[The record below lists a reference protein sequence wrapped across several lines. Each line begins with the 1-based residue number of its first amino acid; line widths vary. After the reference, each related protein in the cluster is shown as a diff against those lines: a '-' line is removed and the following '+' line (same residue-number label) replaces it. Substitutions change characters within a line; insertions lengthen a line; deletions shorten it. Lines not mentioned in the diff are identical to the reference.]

1 MLHTSLLIPGASYCN
16 DMIYGSEGN
25 GHITLDGVECNG
37 SENAI
42 LECKYNSFNNCSYQ
56 QDIVVICDSGTTL

>member
-16 DMIYGSEGN
+16 EMIYGSEGN

-56 QDIVVICDSGTTL
+56 QGIAVICDAGTTF

>member
-1 MLHTSLLIPGASYCN
+1 MHTSFLISGASYRN

-25 GHITLDGVECNG
+25 GHINGVKCNG
-37 SENAI
+37 SENSI

-56 QDIVVICDSGTTL
+56 QDIVVICDSGMTL